1 MSYGIVR
8 VQKLKSSAV
17 RGIQSH
23 DHRERESL
31 TNPDIDQAKK
41 VDNYALVDS
50 PSFNAAIQERLEPVR
65 ANSTKALRKD
75 AVVMC
80 QLMVTSDQ
88 DFFKSLTP
96 EREKEFFRQ
105 SLAFIQKRY
114 GKENV
119 LSATVHKDEKTPHMH
134 VNLTP
139 IRSGRLI
146 ASEIFTREELGKL
159 HTDFHNSVGKEWGL
173 ERGETREDKRRHL
186 SVGDYKRET
195 AKAIQTE
202 LEKVQAELAQTKKE
216 LDQAKAIAAKELEQ
230 ARAELD
236 KTRAELSTFKGVQE
250 GTAKA
255 MAQAQAWSI
264 EKARQELERQ
274 KKEQERQAVLE
285 RAKAEEREKAREQAR
300 QAHSRGPSMGR

>member
-31 TNPDIDQAKK
+31 TNPDIDQTKK
-41 VDNYALVDS
+41 ADNYALVDS

-65 ANSTKALRKD
+65 ANNTKALRKD

-88 DFFKSLTP
+88 DFFKNLTP
-96 EREKEFFRQ
+96 EKEKEFFRQ
-105 SLAFIQKRY
+105 SLAFIQERY
-114 GKENV
+114 GKDNV
-119 LSATVHKDEKTPHMH
+119 LSAIVHKDEKTPHMH

-139 IRSGRLI
+139 IRGGRLI

-159 HTDFHNSVGKEWGL
+159 HTDFHDSVGKEWGL

-202 LEKVQAELAQTKKE
+202 LEKVQAELVQVRKE
-216 LDQAKAIAAKELEQ
+216 LDQAKGVAKELEQ
-230 ARAELD
+230 TKAELD
-236 KTRAELSTFKGVQE
+236 KTKAELSTFKGVQD

-264 EKARQELERQ
+264 EKARQELERRE
-274 KKEQERQAVLE
+274 KERERQAALE
-285 RAKAEEREKAREQAR
+285 RAKAEEREKVREQAR
-300 QAHSRGPSMGR
+300 QTHSRGPSMGR

>member
-41 VDNYALVDS
+41 ADNYALVDS

-80 QLMVTSDQ
+80 QLMVTSDH

-96 EREKEFFRQ
+96 EREKEFFQQ
-105 SLAFIQKRY
+105 SLRFIQERY
-114 GKENV
+114 GKENI

-139 IRSGRLI
+139 IRGGRLI
-146 ASEIFTREELGKL
+146 ASEIFTREELGRL
-159 HTDFHNSVGKEWGL
+159 HTDFHNSVGKKWSL
-173 ERGETREDKRRHL
+173 ERGETREDKKRHL
-186 SVGDYKRET
+186 SVGEYKRET
-195 AKAIQTE
+195 VKATEAE
-202 LEKVQAELAQTKKE
+202 LEKVQAELAQTRKE
-216 LDQAKAIAAKELEQ
+216 LDQAKAVAKELEQ
-230 ARAELD
+230 TKAELD
-236 KTRAELSTFKGVQE
+236 KTRAELSSFKGVQE

-255 MAQAQAWSI
+255 LAQAQAWSV
-264 EKARQELERQ
+264 EKARQEVEKRQ
-274 KKEQERQAVLE
+274 KERERQAAME
-285 RAKAEEREKAREQAR
+285 KTKAEERAREQAR
-300 QAHSRGPSMGR
+300 TPSRGPSMGM